1 MGDVLDYE
9 RGKLCIGRRVKIRD
23 GTGFPGKGGG
33 LPATLKG
40 AGPKVAQVRFDGH
53 KNDEFVP
60 WHTVVDWV
68 SANNGPAPKPMPVIR
83 RVPESTA
90 LEARE
95 LKAQPM
101 HRHQIAPATSPVI
114 DAAAAANLKAAIA
127 ESEVM
132 DLGDLGARIRKA
144 TTDLEAARGIL
155 RDMQAEHARQ
165 VAAAEEEIKAKQDAL
180 REVRDQAKRALEMA
194 DRAKRALEMADR
206 ALGGAQ

>member
-9 RGKLCIGRRVKIRD
+9 RGRLGIGRFVRVIGHRS
-23 GTGFPGKGGG
+23 GSHATGAKLTGAERWRGVVRLFGHGHDERIDWKFIQDWPSKNGGPWPEPP
-33 LPATLKG
+33 PA
-40 AGPKVAQVRFDGH
+40 
-53 KNDEFVP
+53 
-60 WHTVVDWV
+60 
-68 SANNGPAPKPMPVIR
+68 PMPVIR
-83 RVPESTA
+83 RVPEPTA

-114 DAAAAANLKAAIA
+114 DAAAAASIKAALA

-132 DLGDLGARIRKA
+132 DLGDLGARIRQA
-144 TTDLEAARGIL
+144 TTDLEAASGIL

-165 VAAAEEEIKAKQDAL
+165 VAAAEDEIRAKQDTL

-194 DRAKRALEMADR
+194 DA
-206 ALGGAQ
+206 ALGGGAA